1 MKIQFSD
8 ARIISES
15 HDLKDSLTAFMSKEF
30 CWMSFLLTRL
40 DVTLNYEL
48 DHRDGKQRKFCII
61 EAHFVGCESITVTS
75 EASCYTQAVN
85 TAVIKLKTS
94 YITRFGYLCDN

>member
-15 HDLKDSLTAFMSKEF
+15 QGLKDSLTDLMSKEF
-30 CWMSFLLTRL
+30 CWMSFQLIRL
-40 DVTLNYEL
+40 DVSLNYEH
-48 DHRDGKQRKFCII
+48 DQRDGKQRKYCII
-61 EAHFVGCESITVTS
+61 EANLVGCEPITVTS

-85 TAVIKLKTS
+85 IAIIKLKIS
-94 YITRFGYLCDN
+94 YIARFGHICNN